1 MTANELIE
9 AYVNDVVRQLARK
22 QRNDVGVELRALL
35 GEELQTQVEI
45 AGRPADEVMA
55 LELLRRFGRP
65 ADVAA
70 RYRTTGFA
78 VIDPAEARTFV
89 WTSAVGMLLVWAV
102 SLTALF
108 TRGGGLNHIGAWWMT
123 YGLGAFWWPG
133 FLVVMMGLAAWIRRR
148 FPQPSNWTPKTV
160 DQDRI
165 NRAAWL
171 AAIAFFTLGIILLVS
186 PVQILQQLTGGRLPA
201 EVYNHFVYDETF
213 RRVRLPL
220 LLPLLAAH
228 VLLYAVLVTHGRW
241 RRGTRLADMALSV
254 VITTACVWAILAGP
268 IFQSGSADRTARGT
282 IWFVVLIAIWD
293 LAVKVHRERMRVRM
307 PKPLRN

>member
-89 WTSAVGMLLVWAV
+89 WTSAIGMLLVWAV
-102 SLTALF
+102 SLSALF

-133 FLVVMMGLAAWIRRR
+133 FLVVMMGLAAWTRRR

-186 PVQILQQLTGGRLPA
+186 PVQILQQLTGSRLPA